1 MGMNET
7 NAQTEPGI
15 DGQPEEEFSYKGYEV
30 VDSRFFS
37 HLFEPTVKLGKET
50 VSVNASCIRKLPDTE
65 YVQFLVNREE
75 KKLAIEPCTEEDK
88 DSFRWASVGKDGKLR
103 PKIISCKPFFDRVM
117 KLMEWDPGKR
127 YRIVGKLIRANPH
140 PVFVFNLN
148 KVEMVGIKGSRS
160 KSYPTD
166 LNENFGTPAE
176 EHQKEDLISLFKEDA
191 VFYLEKEDASEKL
204 ATDTDALVVA
214 NTEGEVVE

>member
-1 MGMNET
+1 M
-7 NAQTEPGI
+7 
-15 DGQPEEEFSYKGYEV
+15 
-30 VDSRFFS
+30 
-37 HLFEPTVKLGKET
+37 
-50 VSVNASCIRKLPDTE
+50 
-65 YVQFLVNREE
+65 NREE

-148 KVEMVGIKGSRS
+148 KVEMVGIKRSRS

-191 VFYLEKEDASEKL
+191 VFYLEKEDTSEKL